1 MKLKELGNKKS
12 ATRLICGTFASLMV
26 VGSVSGCGVVDK
38 LSSVGEKPEIID
50 DSDNAD
56 NSSAASFEEDSSD
69 VRHKT
74 DEIEGIID
82 KYFYFD
88 QDEQKREES
97 YYDGI
102 MKGLDDP
109 YSVYY
114 TKEEYDKLMEEDS
127 GKFEGIGA
135 TVSKDNEKGTIY
147 IVKPIVGSP
156 AEKAGLLPDDILVAV
171 DDLDITTDMELDY
184 VVDHIRGEKGTK
196 VTLKVYREGEP
207 DYLYID
213 IVRDT
218 ITNTTVNYE
227 MLDNKIG
234 YIQIEQFVENTPELY
249 KNAIDDLVSQ
259 GAKGL
264 VFDVRNNPGGLLK
277 AVIEMA
283 DYVIDDSKVAEG
295 ADSAGLLLQTKD
307 KDDKVQEEYSCED
320 KHSVDLPIAVLV
332 NGNSASAS
340 EIFSG
345 CLKDY
350 GVATIVGTTTYGK
363 GIVQSIM
370 KLKDGSAIKLT
381 IAQYFLP
388 SGTAVHKVGVEPDVE
403 VELNDDQKRK
413 ITIEHDK
420 DNQLQEAIKQ
430 LGK

>member
-1 MKLKELGNKKS
+1 MKLRSDSKKCM
-12 ATRLICGTFASLMV
+12 ARRVICGSFASVMV
-26 VGSVSGCGVVDK
+26 AGSLSGCGVVDK
-38 LSSVGEKPEIID
+38 LSSVGDNPQIID
-50 DSDNAD
+50 ETNG
-56 NSSAASFEEDSSD
+56 SSESFSESSKS
-69 VRHKT
+69 VKNKT
-74 DEIEGIID
+74 EEIEGIID

-88 QDEQKREES
+88 QDDEKREES

-114 TKEEYDKLMEEDS
+114 TQEEYEKLMEEDS

-156 AEKAGLLPDDILVAV
+156 AEKAGLLPDDVVVAV

-184 VVDHIRGEKGTK
+184 VVDHIRGEKGST
-196 VTLKVYREGEP
+196 VTLKIYRAGEP

-218 ITNTTVNYE
+218 IVNTTVSYE
-227 MLDNKIG
+227 MLDNSIG
-234 YIQIEQFVENTPELY
+234 YIEVEQFVENTPELFED
-249 KNAIDDLVSQ
+249 AIDDLQSQ

-264 VFDVRNNPGGLLK
+264 VIDLRNNPGGLLK

-283 DYVIDDSKVAEG
+283 DYVIDDSLTANG
-295 ADSAGLLLQTKD
+295 ANQAGLLLQTKD
-307 KDDKVQEEYSCED
+307 KNDKVLEEFECGD
-320 KHSVDLPIAVLV
+320 KHSVDLPMAVLV
-332 NGNSASAS
+332 NKNSASAS

-350 GVATIVGTTTYGK
+350 GVAKIVGETTYGK
-363 GIVQSIM
+363 GIVQSVM
-370 KLKDGSAIKLT
+370 KLKDGSAVKLT

-388 SGTAVHKVGVEPDVE
+388 SGISIHKTGVTPDVE
-403 VELNDDQKRK
+403 VELDDDQKRK

-430 LGK
+430 LGN

>member
-1 MKLKELGNKKS
+1 MKLSVESKKS
-12 ATRLICGTFASLMV
+12 TAKRVVCGTFASVMV
-26 VGSVSGCGVVDK
+26 AGSLSGCGVTDR
-38 LSSVGEKPEIID
+38 LSSVGDKPQIID
-50 DSDNAD
+50 ETDESGSTSGSFSE
-56 NSSAASFEEDSSD
+56 SSKS
-69 VRHKT
+69 VKNKT
-74 DEIEGIID
+74 EEIEGIID

-88 QDEQKREES
+88 QDDDKREES

-114 TKEEYDKLMEEDS
+114 TQEEYEKLMEEDS
-127 GKFEGIGA
+127 GEFEGIGA

-156 AEKAGLLPDDILVAV
+156 AEKAGLLPDDVIVAV
-171 DDLDITTDMELDY
+171 DDLDVTSDMELDY
-184 VVDHIRGEKGTK
+184 VVDHIRGEKGSK
-196 VTLKVYREGEP
+196 VTLKIYREGEP
-207 DYLYID
+207 DFLFID

-218 ITNTTVNYE
+218 ITNTTVSYE
-227 MLDNKIG
+227 MLDNSIG

-249 KNAIDDLVSQ
+249 ENAIDDLMSQ

-264 VFDVRNNPGGLLK
+264 VIDLRNNPGGLLK

-283 DYVIDDSKVAEG
+283 DYVIDDSKVANG
-295 ADSAGLLLQTKD
+295 ASQAGLLLQTKD
-307 KDDKVQEEYSCED
+307 KDDNILEEYSCDD
-320 KHSVDLPIAVLV
+320 KHSIDLPMAVLV

-350 GVATIVGTTTYGK
+350 GVAKIVGTTTYGK
-363 GIVQSIM
+363 GIVQSVM
-370 KLKDGSAIKLT
+370 KLKDGSAVKLT

-430 LGK
+430 LGN

>member
-1 MKLKELGNKKS
+1 MKLSVESKKS
-12 ATRLICGTFASLMV
+12 TAKRVVCGTFASVMV
-26 VGSVSGCGVVDK
+26 AGSLSGCAVTDR
-38 LSSVGEKPEIID
+38 LSSVGDKPQIID
-50 DSDNAD
+50 ETDESGSTSGSFSE
-56 NSSAASFEEDSSD
+56 SSKS
-69 VRHKT
+69 VKNKT
-74 DEIEGIID
+74 EEIEGIID

-88 QDEQKREES
+88 QDDDKREES

-114 TKEEYDKLMEEDS
+114 TQEEYEKLMEEDS
-127 GKFEGIGA
+127 GEFEGIGA

-156 AEKAGLLPDDILVAV
+156 AEKAGLLPDDVIVAV
-171 DDLDITTDMELDY
+171 DDLDVTSDMELDY
-184 VVDHIRGEKGTK
+184 VVDHIRGEKGSK
-196 VTLKVYREGEP
+196 VTLKIYREGEP
-207 DYLYID
+207 DFLFID

-218 ITNTTVNYE
+218 ITNTTVSYE
-227 MLDNKIG
+227 MLDNSIG

-249 KNAIDDLVSQ
+249 ENAIDDLMSQ

-264 VFDVRNNPGGLLK
+264 VIDLRNNPGGLLK

-283 DYVIDDSKVAEG
+283 DYVIDDSKVANG
-295 ADSAGLLLQTKD
+295 ASQAGLLLQTKD
-307 KDDKVQEEYSCED
+307 KDDNILEEYSCDD
-320 KHSVDLPIAVLV
+320 KHSIDLPMAVLV

-350 GVATIVGTTTYGK
+350 GVAKIVGTTTYGK
-363 GIVQSIM
+363 GIVQSVM
-370 KLKDGSAIKLT
+370 KLKDGSAVKLT

-430 LGK
+430 LGN

>member
-1 MKLKELGNKKS
+1 MKMKLRSDSKKCM
-12 ATRLICGTFASLMV
+12 ARRVICGSFASVMV
-26 VGSVSGCGVVDK
+26 AGSLSGCGVVDK
-38 LSSVGEKPEIID
+38 LSSVGDNPQIID
-50 DSDNAD
+50 ETNG
-56 NSSAASFEEDSSD
+56 SSGSFSESSKS
-69 VRHKT
+69 VKNKT
-74 DEIEGIID
+74 EEIEGIID

-88 QDEQKREES
+88 QDDEKREES

-114 TKEEYDKLMEEDS
+114 TQEEYEKLMEEDS

-156 AEKAGLLPDDILVAV
+156 AEKAGLLPDDVVVAV

-184 VVDHIRGEKGTK
+184 VVDHIRGEKGST
-196 VTLKVYREGEP
+196 VTLKIYRAGEP

-218 ITNTTVNYE
+218 IVNTTVSYE
-227 MLDNKIG
+227 MLDNSIG
-234 YIQIEQFVENTPELY
+234 YIEVEQFVENTPELFED
-249 KNAIDDLVSQ
+249 AIDDLQSQ

-264 VFDVRNNPGGLLK
+264 VIDLRNNPGGLLK

-283 DYVIDDSKVAEG
+283 DYVIDDSLTANG
-295 ADSAGLLLQTKD
+295 ANQAGLLLQTKD
-307 KDDKVQEEYSCED
+307 KNDKVLEEFECGD
-320 KHSVDLPIAVLV
+320 KHSVDLPMAVLV
-332 NGNSASAS
+332 NKNSASAS

-350 GVATIVGTTTYGK
+350 GVAKIVGETTYGK
-363 GIVQSIM
+363 GIVQSVM
-370 KLKDGSAIKLT
+370 KLKDGSAVKLT

-388 SGTAVHKVGVEPDVE
+388 SGISIHKTGVTPDVE
-403 VELNDDQKRK
+403 VELYDEQKRK
-413 ITIEHDK
+413 IVIEHDK
-420 DNQLQEAIKQ
+420 DNQLKEAIKQ
-430 LGK
+430 LGN

>member
-1 MKLKELGNKKS
+1 MKLRSDSKKCM
-12 ATRLICGTFASLMV
+12 ARRVICGSFASVMV
-26 VGSVSGCGVVDK
+26 AGSLSGCGVVDK
-38 LSSVGEKPEIID
+38 LSSVGDNPQIID
-50 DSDNAD
+50 ETNG
-56 NSSAASFEEDSSD
+56 SSESFSESSKS
-69 VRHKT
+69 VKNKT
-74 DEIEGIID
+74 EEIEGIID

-88 QDEQKREES
+88 QDDEKREES

-114 TKEEYDKLMEEDS
+114 TQEEYEKLMEEDS

-156 AEKAGLLPDDILVAV
+156 AEKAGLLPDDVVVAV

-184 VVDHIRGEKGTK
+184 VVDHIRGEKGST
-196 VTLKVYREGEP
+196 VTLKIYRAGEP

-218 ITNTTVNYE
+218 IVNTTVSYE
-227 MLDNKIG
+227 MLDNSIG
-234 YIQIEQFVENTPELY
+234 YIEVEQFVENTPELFED
-249 KNAIDDLVSQ
+249 AIDDLQSQ

-264 VFDVRNNPGGLLK
+264 VIDLRNNPGGLLK

-283 DYVIDDSKVAEG
+283 DYVIDDSLTANG
-295 ADSAGLLLQTKD
+295 ANQAGLLLQTKD
-307 KDDKVQEEYSCED
+307 KNDKVLEEFECGD
-320 KHSVDLPIAVLV
+320 KHSVDLPMAVLV
-332 NGNSASAS
+332 NKNSASAS

-350 GVATIVGTTTYGK
+350 GVAKIVGETTYGK
-363 GIVQSIM
+363 GIVQSVM
-370 KLKDGSAIKLT
+370 KLKDGSAVKLT

-388 SGTAVHKVGVEPDVE
+388 SGISIHKTGVTPDVE
-403 VELNDDQKRK
+403 VELDDEQKRK
-413 ITIEHDK
+413 IVIEHDK
-420 DNQLQEAIKQ
+420 DNQLKEAIKQ
-430 LGK
+430 LGN

>member
-1 MKLKELGNKKS
+1 MKLSVESKKS
-12 ATRLICGTFASLMV
+12 TAKRVVCGTFASVMV
-26 VGSVSGCGVVDK
+26 AGSLSGCGVTDR
-38 LSSVGEKPEIID
+38 LSSVGDKPQIID
-50 DSDNAD
+50 ETDESGSTSGSFSE
-56 NSSAASFEEDSSD
+56 SSKS
-69 VRHKT
+69 VKNKT
-74 DEIEGIID
+74 EEIEGIID

-88 QDEQKREES
+88 QDDDKREES

-114 TKEEYDKLMEEDS
+114 TQEEYEKLMEEDS
-127 GKFEGIGA
+127 GEFEGIGA

-156 AEKAGLLPDDILVAV
+156 AEKAGLLPDDVIVAV
-171 DDLDITTDMELDY
+171 DDLDVTSDMELDY
-184 VVDHIRGEKGTK
+184 VVDHIRGEKGSK
-196 VTLKVYREGEP
+196 VTLKIYREGEP
-207 DYLYID
+207 DFLFID

-218 ITNTTVNYE
+218 ITNTTVSYE
-227 MLDNKIG
+227 MLDNSIG

-249 KNAIDDLVSQ
+249 ENAIDDLMSQ

-264 VFDVRNNPGGLLK
+264 VIDLRNNPGGLLK

-283 DYVIDDSKVAEG
+283 DYVIDDSKVADG
-295 ADSAGLLLQTKD
+295 ASQAGLLLQTKD
-307 KDDKVQEEYSCED
+307 KDDNILEEYSCDD
-320 KHSVDLPIAVLV
+320 KHSIDLPIAVLV

-350 GVATIVGTTTYGK
+350 GVAKIVGTTTYGK
-363 GIVQSIM
+363 GIVQSVM
-370 KLKDGSAIKLT
+370 KLKDGSAVKLT

-430 LGK
+430 LGN

>member
-1 MKLKELGNKKS
+1 MKLRSDSKKCM
-12 ATRLICGTFASLMV
+12 ARRVICGSFASVMV
-26 VGSVSGCGVVDK
+26 AGSLSGCGVVDK
-38 LSSVGEKPEIID
+38 LSSVGDNPQIID
-50 DSDNAD
+50 ETNG
-56 NSSAASFEEDSSD
+56 SSGSFSESSKS
-69 VRHKT
+69 VKNKT
-74 DEIEGIID
+74 EEIEGIID

-88 QDEQKREES
+88 QDDEKREES

-114 TKEEYDKLMEEDS
+114 TQEEYEKLMEEDS

-156 AEKAGLLPDDILVAV
+156 AEKAGLLPDDVVVAV

-184 VVDHIRGEKGTK
+184 VVDHIRGEKGST
-196 VTLKVYREGEP
+196 VTLKIYRAGEP

-218 ITNTTVNYE
+218 IVNTTVSYE
-227 MLDNKIG
+227 MLDNSIG
-234 YIQIEQFVENTPELY
+234 YIEVEQFVENTPELFED
-249 KNAIDDLVSQ
+249 AIDDLQSQ

-264 VFDVRNNPGGLLK
+264 VIDLRNNPGGLLK

-283 DYVIDDSKVAEG
+283 DYVIDDSLTANG
-295 ADSAGLLLQTKD
+295 ANQAGLLLQTKD
-307 KDDKVQEEYSCED
+307 KNDKVLEEFECGD
-320 KHSVDLPIAVLV
+320 KHSVDLPMAVLV
-332 NGNSASAS
+332 NKNSASAS

-350 GVATIVGTTTYGK
+350 GVAKIVGETTYGK
-363 GIVQSIM
+363 GIVQSVM
-370 KLKDGSAIKLT
+370 KLKDGSAVKLT

-388 SGTAVHKVGVEPDVE
+388 SGISIHKTGVTPDVE
-403 VELNDDQKRK
+403 VELDDEQKRK
-413 ITIEHDK
+413 IVIEHDK
-420 DNQLQEAIKQ
+420 DNQLKEAIKQ
-430 LGK
+430 LGN

>member
-1 MKLKELGNKKS
+1 MKLSVESKKS
-12 ATRLICGTFASLMV
+12 TAKRVVCGTFASVMV
-26 VGSVSGCGVVDK
+26 AGSLSGCGVTDR
-38 LSSVGEKPEIID
+38 LSSVGDKPQIID
-50 DSDNAD
+50 ETDESGSTSGSFNE
-56 NSSAASFEEDSSD
+56 SSKS
-69 VRHKT
+69 VKNKT
-74 DEIEGIID
+74 EEIEGIID

-88 QDEQKREES
+88 QDDDKREES

-114 TKEEYDKLMEEDS
+114 TQEEYEKLMEEDS
-127 GKFEGIGA
+127 GEFEGIGA

-156 AEKAGLLPDDILVAV
+156 AEKAGLLPDDVIVAV
-171 DDLDITTDMELDY
+171 DDLDVTSDMELDY
-184 VVDHIRGEKGTK
+184 VVDHIRGEKGSK
-196 VTLKVYREGEP
+196 VTLKIYREGEP
-207 DYLYID
+207 DFLFID

-218 ITNTTVNYE
+218 ITNTTVSYE
-227 MLDNKIG
+227 MLDNSIG
-234 YIQIEQFVENTPELY
+234 YIQVEQFVENTPELY
-249 KNAIDDLVSQ
+249 ENAIDDLMSQ

-264 VFDVRNNPGGLLK
+264 VIDLRNNPGGLLK

-283 DYVIDDSKVAEG
+283 DYVIDDSKVANG
-295 ADSAGLLLQTKD
+295 ASQAGLLLQTKD
-307 KDDKVQEEYSCED
+307 KDDNILEEYSCDD
-320 KHSVDLPIAVLV
+320 KHSIDLPMAVLV

-350 GVATIVGTTTYGK
+350 GVAKIVGTTTYGK
-363 GIVQSIM
+363 GIVQSVM
-370 KLKDGSAIKLT
+370 KLKDGSAVKLT

-430 LGK
+430 LGN

>member
-1 MKLKELGNKKS
+1 MKLSVESKKS
-12 ATRLICGTFASLMV
+12 TAKRVVCGTFASVMV
-26 VGSVSGCGVVDK
+26 AGSLSGCGVTDR
-38 LSSVGEKPEIID
+38 LSSVGDKPQIID
-50 DSDNAD
+50 ETDESGSTSGSFSE
-56 NSSAASFEEDSSD
+56 SSKS
-69 VRHKT
+69 VKNKT
-74 DEIEGIID
+74 EEIEGIID

-88 QDEQKREES
+88 QDDDKREES

-114 TKEEYDKLMEEDS
+114 TQEEYEKLMEEDS
-127 GKFEGIGA
+127 GEFEGIGA

-156 AEKAGLLPDDILVAV
+156 AEKAGLLPDDVIVAV
-171 DDLDITTDMELDY
+171 DDLDVTSDMELDY
-184 VVDHIRGEKGTK
+184 VVDHIRGEKGSK
-196 VTLKVYREGEP
+196 VTLKIYREGEP
-207 DYLYID
+207 DFLFID

-218 ITNTTVNYE
+218 ITNTTVSYE
-227 MLDNKIG
+227 MLDNSIG
-234 YIQIEQFVENTPELY
+234 YIQVEQFVENTPELY
-249 KNAIDDLVSQ
+249 ENAIDDLMSQ

-264 VFDVRNNPGGLLK
+264 VIDLRNNPGGLLK

-283 DYVIDDSKVAEG
+283 DYVIDDSKVADG
-295 ADSAGLLLQTKD
+295 ASQAGLLLQTKD
-307 KDDKVQEEYSCED
+307 KDDNILEEYSCDD
-320 KHSVDLPIAVLV
+320 KHSIDLPMAVLV

-350 GVATIVGTTTYGK
+350 GVAKIVGTTTYGK
-363 GIVQSIM
+363 GIVQSVM
-370 KLKDGSAIKLT
+370 KLKDGSAVKLT

-430 LGK
+430 LGN

>member
-1 MKLKELGNKKS
+1 
-12 ATRLICGTFASLMV
+12 
-26 VGSVSGCGVVDK
+26 
-38 LSSVGEKPEIID
+38 
-50 DSDNAD
+50 
-56 NSSAASFEEDSSD
+56 
-69 VRHKT
+69 
-74 DEIEGIID
+74 
-82 KYFYFD
+82 
-88 QDEQKREES
+88 
-97 YYDGI
+97 

-114 TKEEYDKLMEEDS
+114 TQEEYEKLMEEDS
-127 GKFEGIGA
+127 GEFEGIGA

-156 AEKAGLLPDDILVAV
+156 AEKAGLLPDDVIVAV
-171 DDLDITTDMELDY
+171 DDLDVTSDMELDY
-184 VVDHIRGEKGTK
+184 VVDHIRGEKGSK
-196 VTLKVYREGEP
+196 VTLKIYREGEP
-207 DYLYID
+207 DFLFID

-218 ITNTTVNYE
+218 ITNTTVSYE
-227 MLDNKIG
+227 MLDNSIG
-234 YIQIEQFVENTPELY
+234 YIQVEQFVENTPELY
-249 KNAIDDLVSQ
+249 ENAIDDLMSQ

-264 VFDVRNNPGGLLK
+264 VIDLRNNPGGLLK

-283 DYVIDDSKVAEG
+283 DYVIDDSKVANG
-295 ADSAGLLLQTKD
+295 ASQAGLLLQTKD
-307 KDDKVQEEYSCED
+307 KDDNILEEYSCDD
-320 KHSVDLPIAVLV
+320 KHSIDLPMAVLV

-350 GVATIVGTTTYGK
+350 GVAKIVGTTTYGK
-363 GIVQSIM
+363 GIVQSVM
-370 KLKDGSAIKLT
+370 KLKDGSAVKLT

-430 LGK
+430 LGN

>member
-1 MKLKELGNKKS
+1 MKLSVESKKS
-12 ATRLICGTFASLMV
+12 TAKRVVCGTFASVMV
-26 VGSVSGCGVVDK
+26 AGSLSGCGVTDK
-38 LSSVGEKPEIID
+38 LSSVGDKPQIID
-50 DSDNAD
+50 ETDESGSTNGSFSE
-56 NSSAASFEEDSSD
+56 SSKS
-69 VRHKT
+69 VKNKT
-74 DEIEGIID
+74 EEIEGIID

-88 QDEQKREES
+88 QDDDKREES

-114 TKEEYDKLMEEDS
+114 TQEEYEKLMEEDS
-127 GKFEGIGA
+127 GEFEGIGA

-156 AEKAGLLPDDILVAV
+156 AEKAGLLPDDVIVAV
-171 DDLDITTDMELDY
+171 DDLDVTSDMELDY
-184 VVDHIRGEKGTK
+184 VVDHIRGEKGSK
-196 VTLKVYREGEP
+196 VTLKIYREGEP
-207 DYLYID
+207 DFLFID

-218 ITNTTVNYE
+218 ITNTTVSYE
-227 MLDNKIG
+227 MLDNSIG

-249 KNAIDDLVSQ
+249 ENAIDDLMSQ

-264 VFDVRNNPGGLLK
+264 VIDLRNNPGGLLK

-283 DYVIDDSKVAEG
+283 DYVIDDSKVADG
-295 ADSAGLLLQTKD
+295 ASQAGLLLQTKD
-307 KDDKVQEEYSCED
+307 KDDNILEEYSCDD
-320 KHSVDLPIAVLV
+320 KHSIDLPMAVLV

-350 GVATIVGTTTYGK
+350 GVAKIVGTTTYGK
-363 GIVQSIM
+363 GIVQSVM
-370 KLKDGSAIKLT
+370 KLKDGSAVKLT

-430 LGK
+430 LGN

>member
-1 MKLKELGNKKS
+1 MKLSVESKKS
-12 ATRLICGTFASLMV
+12 TAKRVVCGTFASVMV
-26 VGSVSGCGVVDK
+26 AGSLSGCGVTDR
-38 LSSVGEKPEIID
+38 LSSVGDKPQIID
-50 DSDNAD
+50 ETDESGSTSGSFSE
-56 NSSAASFEEDSSD
+56 SSKS
-69 VRHKT
+69 VKNKT
-74 DEIEGIID
+74 EEIEGIID

-88 QDEQKREES
+88 QDDDKREES

-114 TKEEYDKLMEEDS
+114 TQEEYEKLMEEDS
-127 GKFEGIGA
+127 GEFEGIGA

-156 AEKAGLLPDDILVAV
+156 AEKAGLLPDDVIVAV
-171 DDLDITTDMELDY
+171 DDLDVTSDMELDY
-184 VVDHIRGEKGTK
+184 VVDHIRGEKGSK
-196 VTLKVYREGEP
+196 VTLKIYREGES
-207 DYLYID
+207 DFLFID

-218 ITNTTVNYE
+218 ITNTTVSYE
-227 MLDNKIG
+227 MLDNSIG
-234 YIQIEQFVENTPELY
+234 YIQVEQFVENTPELY
-249 KNAIDDLVSQ
+249 ENAIDDLMSQ

-264 VFDVRNNPGGLLK
+264 VIDLRNNPGGLLK

-283 DYVIDDSKVAEG
+283 DYVIDDSKVADG
-295 ADSAGLLLQTKD
+295 ASQAGLLLQTKD
-307 KDDKVQEEYSCED
+307 KDDNILEEYSCDD
-320 KHSVDLPIAVLV
+320 KHSIDLPMAVLV

-350 GVATIVGTTTYGK
+350 GVAKIVGTTTYGK
-363 GIVQSIM
+363 GIVQSVM
-370 KLKDGSAIKLT
+370 KLKDGSAVKLT

-430 LGK
+430 LGN

>member
-1 MKLKELGNKKS
+1 MKLRSDSKKCM
-12 ATRLICGTFASLMV
+12 ARRVICGSFASVMV
-26 VGSVSGCGVVDK
+26 AGSLSGCGVVDK
-38 LSSVGEKPEIID
+38 LSSVGDKPQIID
-50 DSDNAD
+50 ETNG
-56 NSSAASFEEDSSD
+56 SSESFSESSKS
-69 VRHKT
+69 VKNKT
-74 DEIEGIID
+74 EEIEGIID

-88 QDEQKREES
+88 QDDEKREES

-114 TKEEYDKLMEEDS
+114 TQEEYEKLMEEDS

-156 AEKAGLLPDDILVAV
+156 AEKAGLLPDDVVVAV

-184 VVDHIRGEKGTK
+184 VVDHIRGEKGST
-196 VTLKVYREGEP
+196 VTLKIYRAGEP

-218 ITNTTVNYE
+218 IVNTTVSYE
-227 MLDNKIG
+227 MLDNSIG
-234 YIQIEQFVENTPELY
+234 YIEVEQFVENTPELFED
-249 KNAIDDLVSQ
+249 AIDDLQSQ

-264 VFDVRNNPGGLLK
+264 VIDLRNNPGGLLK

-283 DYVIDDSKVAEG
+283 DYVIDDSLTANG
-295 ADSAGLLLQTKD
+295 ANQAGLLLQTKD
-307 KDDKVQEEYSCED
+307 KNDKVLEEFECGD
-320 KHSVDLPIAVLV
+320 KHSVDLPMAVLV
-332 NGNSASAS
+332 NKNSASAS

-350 GVATIVGTTTYGK
+350 GVAKIVGETTYGK
-363 GIVQSIM
+363 GIVQSVM
-370 KLKDGSAIKLT
+370 KLKDGSAVKLT

-388 SGTAVHKVGVEPDVE
+388 SGISIHKTGVTPDVE
-403 VELNDDQKRK
+403 VELDDEQKRK
-413 ITIEHDK
+413 IVIEHDK
-420 DNQLQEAIKQ
+420 DNQLKEAIKQ
-430 LGK
+430 LGN

>member
-1 MKLKELGNKKS
+1 MKLSVESKKS
-12 ATRLICGTFASLMV
+12 TAKRVVCGTFASVMV
-26 VGSVSGCGVVDK
+26 AGSLSGCGVTDR
-38 LSSVGEKPEIID
+38 LSSVGDKPQIID
-50 DSDNAD
+50 ETDESGSTSGSFSE
-56 NSSAASFEEDSSD
+56 SSKS
-69 VRHKT
+69 VKNKT
-74 DEIEGIID
+74 EEIEGIID

-88 QDEQKREES
+88 QDDDKREES

-114 TKEEYDKLMEEDS
+114 TQEEYEKLMEEDS
-127 GKFEGIGA
+127 GEFEGIGA

-156 AEKAGLLPDDILVAV
+156 AEKAGLLPDDVIVAV
-171 DDLDITTDMELDY
+171 DDLDVTSDMELDY
-184 VVDHIRGEKGTK
+184 VVDHIRGEKGSK
-196 VTLKVYREGEP
+196 VTLKIYREGEP
-207 DYLYID
+207 DFLFID

-218 ITNTTVNYE
+218 ITNTTVSYE
-227 MLDNKIG
+227 MLDNSIG

-249 KNAIDDLVSQ
+249 ENAIDDLMSQ

-264 VFDVRNNPGGLLK
+264 VIDLRNNPGGLLK

-283 DYVIDDSKVAEG
+283 DYVIDDSKVADG
-295 ADSAGLLLQTKD
+295 ASQAGLLLQTKD
-307 KDDKVQEEYSCED
+307 KDDNILEEYSCDD
-320 KHSVDLPIAVLV
+320 KHSIDLPMAVLV

-350 GVATIVGTTTYGK
+350 GVAKIVGTTTYGK
-363 GIVQSIM
+363 GIVQSVM
-370 KLKDGSAIKLT
+370 KLKDGSAVKLT

-430 LGK
+430 LGN

>member
-1 MKLKELGNKKS
+1 MKLSVESKKS
-12 ATRLICGTFASLMV
+12 TAKRVVCGTFASVMV
-26 VGSVSGCGVVDK
+26 AGSLSGCGVTDK
-38 LSSVGEKPEIID
+38 LSSVGDKPQIID
-50 DSDNAD
+50 ETDESGSTSGSFSE
-56 NSSAASFEEDSSD
+56 SSKS
-69 VRHKT
+69 VKNKT
-74 DEIEGIID
+74 EEIEGIID

-88 QDEQKREES
+88 QDDDKREES

-114 TKEEYDKLMEEDS
+114 TQEEYEKLMEEDS
-127 GKFEGIGA
+127 GEFEGIGA

-156 AEKAGLLPDDILVAV
+156 AEKAGLLPDDVIVAV
-171 DDLDITTDMELDY
+171 DDLDVTSDMELDY
-184 VVDHIRGEKGTK
+184 VVDHIRGEKGSK
-196 VTLKVYREGEP
+196 VTLKIYREGEP
-207 DYLYID
+207 DFLFID

-218 ITNTTVNYE
+218 ITNTTVSYE
-227 MLDNKIG
+227 MLDNSIG

-249 KNAIDDLVSQ
+249 ENAIDDLMSQ

-264 VFDVRNNPGGLLK
+264 VIDLRNNPGGLLK

-283 DYVIDDSKVAEG
+283 DYVIDDSKVADG
-295 ADSAGLLLQTKD
+295 ASQAGLLLQTKD
-307 KDDKVQEEYSCED
+307 KDDNILEEYSCDD
-320 KHSVDLPIAVLV
+320 KHSIDLPMAVLV

-350 GVATIVGTTTYGK
+350 GVAKIVGTTTYGK
-363 GIVQSIM
+363 GIVQSVM
-370 KLKDGSAIKLT
+370 KLKDGSAVKLT